1 NISNANAT
9 FYTRQRVVQTTNGYI
24 TAGGVQV
31 GTGTAIESIV
41 RLHDEYSYYKLK
53 GASNQLEYTKYM
65 ASTLQE
71 IAQRFPDL
79 QNTGIL
85 KDLENYN
92 KAWNDFASN
101 P

>member
-1 NISNANAT
+1 MLMQLFIHAKEWCKL
-9 FYTRQRVVQTTNGYI
+9 NGYI
-24 TAGGVQV
+24 TTGGVQV

-79 QNTGIL
+79 QNT
-85 KDLENYN
+85 E
-92 KAWNDFASN
+92 F
-101 P
+101 